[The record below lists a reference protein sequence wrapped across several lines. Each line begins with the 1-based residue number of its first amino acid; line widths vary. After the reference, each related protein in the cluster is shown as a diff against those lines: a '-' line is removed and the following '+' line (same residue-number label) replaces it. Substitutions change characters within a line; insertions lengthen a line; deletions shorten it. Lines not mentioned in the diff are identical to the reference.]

1 MVMTDPIGDMLT
13 IIRNGL
19 MCRKATVEC
28 PYATV
33 KEKILGVLLD
43 EGFITSFKVLEPSVA
58 GKVLKVYLKY
68 GPKGEKILNKIV
80 RVSTPGRHLY
90 TRIGDL
96 RPVLNGMGITILS
109 TSKGV
114 MSDRKARQDK
124 IGGEILCKV
133 W

>member
-19 MCRKATVEC
+19 MVQKATVEC

-33 KEKILGVLLD
+33 KVQILGVLQE
-43 EGFITSFKVLEPSVA
+43 EGFISSFKVLEPSVA
-58 GKVLKVYLKY
+58 GKSIKIYLKF
-68 GPKGEKILNKIV
+68 GPKGEKIINKIV

-90 TRIGDL
+90 ARTGDL
-96 RPVLNGMGITILS
+96 RPVRNGMGITILS
-109 TSKGV
+109 TSRGV

-124 IGGEILCKV
+124 VGGEILCKV